1 MVLDFC
7 CMDSND
13 KDKSA
18 KLEYSGEKFRMF
30 LQRNDIS
37 YKEAAE
43 TLGIDKNTVGKAVRG
58 GNMNV
63 DMVLRICNC
72 YGLNI
77 TDFFACRDGAKAD
90 MGNQYNSLYESRDNN
105 NIVHES
111 NYKYKKCKNL
121 DDYESLEDMLLST
134 RALLSDVAQKYDKCC
149 ELFQTVERRLSKKK

>member
-7 CMDSND
+7 YMNSND

-72 YGLNI
+72 YGLKI
-77 TDFFACRDGAKAD
+77 TDFFACRDDAESD
-90 MGNQYNSLYESRDNN
+90 MENQYNSLREPRENN
-105 NIVHES
+105 NVVLES
-111 NYKYKKCKNL
+111 NCKYKKCENI
-121 DDYESLEDMLLST
+121 DDFESLEDMLLST

-149 ELFQTVERRLSKKK
+149 DLFQTVAMRLSKKK